1 MEEQMTKGLLSL
13 RFPSMSESDWIIVAF
28 RYYIGRMTISACA
41 FASDLARAWDSLPT
55 GTQRVIQREL
65 EDKFQRDNEARAHG
79 EKTYSYP
86 LGADMDRQAWEL
98 VRKAYSK

>member
-1 MEEQMTKGLLSL
+1 MSDSFLKDK
-13 RFPSMSESDWIIVAF
+13 FPSMSDSDWVIVAF
-28 RYYIGRMTISACA
+28 RYFVGRMTISACA
-41 FASDLARAWDSLPT
+41 FASDLARAWDSLPA

-86 LGADMDRQAWEL
+86 LGMDMDRQAWEL
-98 VRKAYSK
+98 VRKAYTK

>member
-1 MEEQMTKGLLSL
+1 MTKGFLKIK
-13 RFPSMSESDWIIVAF
+13 FPSMSDSDWVIVAF
-28 RYYIGRMTISACA
+28 RYFLGRMTISACA
-41 FASDLARAWDSLPT
+41 FASDLARSWDSLPA

-86 LGADMDRQAWEL
+86 LGMDMDRQAWEL